1 MALLNA
7 EHLVFAPPRGLVA
20 LSFSIR
26 PGLTLVRGGEG
37 RGKTSLL
44 RAIAG
49 ELAPAGGRL
58 QRAPGATVFQAHPLD
73 ARYDARSAQDWLTQ
87 QAQGLTASWQAALAD
102 RLVEDFALAEHLAKP
117 MAALSSGSRR
127 KLGLVAA
134 AASGATLTL
143 LDGPYAALD
152 ARSVRRL
159 DALLAEAANQAG
171 RAWLLA
177 DYALPAGLAQV
188 RLAGLIELGD

>member
-7 EHLVFAPPRGLVA
+7 EHLVCAPPRGLVA

-127 KLGLVAA
+127 KLGLVA
-134 AASGATLTL
+134 
-143 LDGPYAALD
+143 
-152 ARSVRRL
+152 
-159 DALLAEAANQAG
+159 EAANQAG

-188 RLAGLIELGD
+188 RLAGLIDLGD